1 MIDAEKAFI
10 GLIFMIEAFIHGRKM
25 TYITRSELDSEMDK
39 AHAICKSQLLQ
50 AAIKAEQEIASGL
63 NPGHLVPKSQATPP
77 MLPSPASIAPSNSAN
92 STPTTRDGSTP
103 NTAASTSSNSPAHLA
118 APHGPGQTIIP
129 GPLLPDRLQGSPIP
143 AHVMTAMTSVTVPIG
158 PTLVQNLKNHTALTL
173 AAGWCMTTSQNT
185 LNLPILA
192 RFFPNTFARV
202 IHTTLSPT
210 EEHEPDFEDEE
221 GELFW
226 PGQSITGEGL
236 GWVCLMGKA
245 MIKEFGKAYGY
256 RGIDGVIPK
265 PKPED
270 EEGSGTSNQAPNPPP
285 GSGSVPHGRT
295 PQGRTPQG
303 YHPASLQR

>member
-1 MIDAEKAFI
+1 
-10 GLIFMIEAFIHGRKM
+10 MIEAFIHGRKM
-25 TYITRSELDSEMDK
+25 TYITRSELDNEMDK
-39 AHAICKSQLLQ
+39 AHANCKSQLLQ
-50 AAIKAEQEIASGL
+50 AAIKAEQEVAPGL
-63 NPGHLVPKSQATPP
+63 IPSHLAPKSQATPP
-77 MLPSPASIAPSNSAN
+77 MLPSPASIAPANSAN

-129 GPLLPDRLQGSPIP
+129 GPLLPDRLQGVPIP

-270 EEGSGTSNQAPNPPP
+270 EEGNGNPSTQLPNPPP

-295 PQGRTPQG
+295 PQGHTPQGRTPQG
-303 YHPASLQR
+303 YHSTSLQR